1 MGLHET
7 LLAPDRRAATVDG
20 FVAFVEAEVA
30 GKSGLGG
37 AAVKT
42 AYAAARKISPTI
54 VRRAVAGMLP
64 DFLDGLD
71 PFWAARG
78 EGAFSEALGSRPAE
92 VTDALL
98 SVTDRRAANPRHGA
112 LTKIYAAVRPRAARH
127 VTDALP
133 GLATTV
139 ERLMG

>member
-1 MGLHET
+1 MGLQET

-20 FVAFVEAEVA
+20 FVALVDAEVA

-42 AYAAARKISPTI
+42 AYAAARKVSPTI

-78 EGAFSEALGSRPAE
+78 EAAFGDTLVSRPGD

-98 SVTDRRAANPRHGA
+98 SVTDRRAANPRHAALARVYGA
-112 LTKIYAAVRPRAARH
+112 LRPRAARH

-133 GLATTV
+133 GLANTV
-139 ERLMG
+139 ELLMA